1 MLLSVALVILISL
14 MMSKL
19 AQMIKIPS
27 IIGMLIAG
35 ILLGPNVMNLIDGRI
50 LELSADLRQIALIVI
65 LLRAGLAL
73 KLEDLK
79 K

>member
-50 LELSADLRQIALIVI
+50 LELSADLRQTALIVI